1 MTSLASL
8 LLPWDPEQLSLNR
21 GLPRIFKMRPSGLG
35 GLWTNIY
42 KSCCGKKIKKERMQ
56 KFVVPMPFLKSLE
69 GVAIFL
75 SILLAFAAYIY
86 TRRWKALMVF
96 LGWCFF
102 LGVLFSDDEGE
113 VSLPGLF
120 LASTWA
126 AVDNCGAIQ
135 RAREEIERLR
145 SGQNPDVDRQT

>member
-1 MTSLASL
+1 MDKHLQEL
-8 LLPWDPEQLSLNR
+8 LQQEDQKRRDEEVRRTYALSQ
-21 GLPRIFKMRPSGLG
+21 
-35 GLWTNIY
+35 
-42 KSCCGKKIKKERMQ
+42 KS
-56 KFVVPMPFLKSLE
+56 E
-69 GVAIFL
+69 GMVILL
-75 SILLAFAAYIY
+75 SILLAFGAYLY
-86 TRRWKALMVF
+86 TRRWKALMIF
-96 LGWCFF
+96 LGWCLFI
-102 LGVLFSDDEGE
+102 GVLFSDEEGE

>member
-1 MTSLASL
+1 MDEHLQEL
-8 LLPWDPEQLSLNR
+8 LRQEDQKRADAEIRRTYALSQ
-21 GLPRIFKMRPSGLG
+21 
-35 GLWTNIY
+35 
-42 KSCCGKKIKKERMQ
+42 KSQ
-56 KFVVPMPFLKSLE
+56 

-135 RAREEIERLR
+135 RAKEEIERLR

>member
-1 MTSLASL
+1 MDEHLQEL
-8 LLPWDPEQLSLNR
+8 LRQEDQKRADAEIRRTYALSQ
-21 GLPRIFKMRPSGLG
+21 
-35 GLWTNIY
+35 
-42 KSCCGKKIKKERMQ
+42 KSQ
-56 KFVVPMPFLKSLE
+56 
-69 GVAIFL
+69 GVAIFF

-86 TRRWKALMVF
+86 TRRWKALMIF
-96 LGWCFF
+96 LGWCLFIS
-102 LGVLFSDDEGE
+102 VLFSDEEGE

-126 AVDNCGAIQ
+126 AVDNCSAIQ

>member
-1 MTSLASL
+1 MDKHLQEL
-8 LLPWDPEQLSLNR
+8 LQQEDQKRRDEEVRRTYALSQ
-21 GLPRIFKMRPSGLG
+21 
-35 GLWTNIY
+35 
-42 KSCCGKKIKKERMQ
+42 KS
-56 KFVVPMPFLKSLE
+56 E
-69 GVAIFL
+69 GMVILL
-75 SILLAFAAYIY
+75 SILLAFGAYLY
-86 TRRWKALMVF
+86 TRRWKALMIF

-126 AVDNCGAIQ
+126 AVDNCSAIQ
-135 RAREEIERLR
+135 RAGEEIERLR

>member
-1 MTSLASL
+1 MDEHLQEL
-8 LLPWDPEQLSLNR
+8 LRQEDQKRADAEIRRTYALSQ
-21 GLPRIFKMRPSGLG
+21 
-35 GLWTNIY
+35 
-42 KSCCGKKIKKERMQ
+42 KSQ
-56 KFVVPMPFLKSLE
+56 

-75 SILLAFAAYIY
+75 SILLAFGAYLY
-86 TRRWKALMVF
+86 TRRWKALMIF
-96 LGWCFF
+96 LGWCLFI
-102 LGVLFSDDEGE
+102 GVLFSDEEGE

-126 AVDNCGAIQ
+126 AVENCSAIQ